1 MSGLQTEKY
10 AQNMHINDS
19 TTTKSRKAIHEALPA
34 IDKFARAG
42 YMAKGTVYIIIGAL
56 AMMTAV
62 GHRKETSDT
71 KGAIETI
78 GAQPLGGILLLILAV
93 GLAGFSAWRF
103 VQAFADPDGEGGDVK
118 GILVRA
124 SRFGGG
130 IFYSVI
136 TYQAANTILGGRPS
150 SDNNEQTLTAV
161 LLRQPLGASLIAAAG
176 LGFAIYG
183 IIEMVKAIRN
193 SFTDSFKLDK
203 IQPAMYRYLAAT
215 AKFGLC
221 ARGVVFGLIGYFLVR
236 TAVFSDPEETKGMDD
251 ALAELALQPYGRWLL
266 GVAAFGFVAYGL
278 YMFGLARYRKT
289 IYS

>member
-1 MSGLQTEKY
+1 M
-10 AQNMHINDS
+10 
-19 TTTKSRKAIHEALPA
+19 PA

-42 YMAKGTVYIIIGAL
+42 YLAKGTVYIMIGAL

-71 KGAIETI
+71 NGAIETI

-103 VQAFADPDGEGGDVK
+103 VQAFADPDGEGGDIK

-124 SRFGGG
+124 SRFGVG
-130 IFYSVI
+130 IFYAVI
-136 TYQAANTILGGRPS
+136 TYHTAKTILGDQPS
-150 SDNNEQTLTAV
+150 SGNKEQTLTAI
-161 LLRQPLGASLIAAAG
+161 LLQQPLGATLIAAAG

-183 IIEMVKAIRN
+183 IIEIVKAIRN
-193 SFTDSFKLDK
+193 SFTDSFKLNEIK
-203 IQPAMYRYLAAT
+203 PAMYRPLLAT

-236 TAVFSDPEETKGMDD
+236 TAVFSDPEETKGLDD
-251 ALAELALQPYGRWLL
+251 ALAELALQPHGRWLL
-266 GVAAFGFVAYGL
+266 GAAAFGFVAYGL